1 MLRCKFAAMA
11 CSLLTLSSIIAAAQT
26 ADPSSST
33 YFDSYEFKADD
44 STGDDSLSSEDPV
57 SEDPAN
63 KTVIVADKDTTVVVT
78 NNYKPAT
85 VGYFQFAPAIGLEG
99 YSDKYIK
106 EAETYGSCNLVRVS
120 DSYDMNASLW
130 FMGQYVG
137 QDLARSMDRTHVA
150 PGIYFGV
157 KGIDTNGEVF
167 DGFSTGLSL
176 VWFRDGLSDS
186 NERAEDDSLLPSDA
200 PRDQSKW
207 FQTINI
213 SAGPVWHRTQ
223 TLADGIEEG
232 RPLPST
238 YDQIEY
244 KTEDEIG
251 WVFMVSGSL

>member
-1 MLRCKFAAMA
+1 MLRHQYIAMA
-11 CSLLTLSSIIAAAQT
+11 CSSVLLMSISSAMAGQPIQPANSQMPAE
-26 ADPSSST
+26 
-33 YFDSYEFKADD
+33 YEFKSDSSDVDD
-44 STGDDSLSSEDPV
+44 SMSSDT
-57 SEDPAN
+57 SGN
-63 KTVIVADKDTTVVVT
+63 NTLIVADPNSTVVVN
-78 NNYKPAT
+78 NNYTPPT

-99 YSDKYIK
+99 FSEKYIK

-120 DSYDMNASLW
+120 DSYDMSASLW

-137 QDLARSMDRTHVA
+137 QDLARSMKNSHVA

-167 DGFSTGLSL
+167 DGFSTGLSI

-186 NERAEDDSLLPSDA
+186 REEAEDGSLLPSDA
-200 PRDQSKW
+200 PRDSTKW
-207 FQTINI
+207 FQTINL

-238 YDQIEY
+238 YDEIKY